1 MEILK
6 IPVLKDNLML
16 SASDSW
22 PNGVMNGDFEFN
34 VAAIVNAGSRQRNK
48 AANSKNFPISYMR
61 IGNR

>member
-1 MEILK
+1 
-6 IPVLKDNLML
+6 ML

-34 VAAIVNAGSRQRNK
+34 VAAIVSAGSRQRNK
-48 AANSKNFPISYMR
+48 AANSKNFPVSQIR